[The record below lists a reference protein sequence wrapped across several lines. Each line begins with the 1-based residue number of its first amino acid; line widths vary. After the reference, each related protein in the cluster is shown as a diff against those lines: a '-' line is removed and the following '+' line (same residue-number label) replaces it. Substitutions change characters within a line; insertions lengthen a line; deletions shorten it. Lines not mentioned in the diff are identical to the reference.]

1 MVGEARFKKN
11 IWKGLIAIFAITI
24 FFVFQITALKF
35 DYDFEK
41 FFPANDAETDY
52 FLSYRKQFTS
62 DNDFLLIAIERE
74 DGIFDEKFLNKVSE
88 LTKEF
93 ESFEDIKFV
102 TSITNQS
109 EQLFFSSGATD
120 SIAYFNPQDFN
131 AKRDS
136 ARIYKNKELINTLVA
151 NDAKSLCLFIRHTDY
166 ISKKNSDELA
176 NLISTSLDNYEFER
190 TRVAGRTI
198 GQKYYVEK
206 MTFEMVVFVGL
217 SAFLIIIFLF
227 IAFRSVWGVLVPQV
241 IIFASMIWVVG
252 GMAMFEE
259 PMNIVLSTLPSIM
272 FVVSMSDVIHLVSRY
287 LDALR
292 VEDSVFEAIKIAV
305 KEVGMATF
313 LTSLTTSIGFF
324 SLYFVNVQPIQV
336 FGVVMGCGVLIA
348 FALTFLT
355 LPLLFYIFPGPKF
368 VRESKKNHFWQKYLE
383 RGFLLI
389 LRRRK
394 TILLSTSIIM
404 LVSIVGL
411 MQLKSNNFLMDDLSA
426 DEPLKI
432 DFNFLDDH
440 YGGIRPFELAV
451 KVNDSSKSVWNK
463 EILQTIDSVE
473 NYLSNVYKVQIKNSL
488 VRMLKVINRSGHA
501 GNQNYFKLPNKKREL
516 RSYRRAIRIANN
528 GALLK
533 TIVDSTETTTRISGG
548 IPDLGN
554 SVVFEKN
561 EKLLEFLESKTMN
574 GAIEYRITGTAH
586 LIDKN
591 LKYMTV
597 SLVKGLSVSVLI
609 VALIIGF
616 IYRSIPI
623 MIISIITNLIPLI
636 FIAGVMGYSGI
647 DLKTST
653 SIVFTIA
660 FGIAVDDTIHFL
672 GKFKYELLKGKG
684 KLYALKRTYLTTGK
698 AMILTTFILCSGF
711 LLLIFS
717 SFLGTIYMGLL
728 LCITLL
734 VALIADLTI
743 LPVMLLL
750 FYKVKPSK
758 ED

>member
-11 IWKGLIAIFAITI
+11 IWKGLIAIIAITI
-24 FFVFQITALKF
+24 FFIYQITTLKF

-41 FFPANDAETDY
+41 FFPANDTETDY
-52 FLSYRKQFTS
+52 FLSYRNQFTS
-62 DNDFLLIAIERE
+62 DNDFLLIAIERKE
-74 DGIFDEKFLNKVSE
+74 GVFDENFLKKVSE
-88 LTKEF
+88 ATKEF
-93 ESFEDIKFV
+93 EFFEDVKYV

-109 EQLFFSSGATD
+109 EQLFFQSGATD
-120 SIAYFNPQDFN
+120 SIPYYNAKDFN
-131 AKRDS
+131 AERDS
-136 ARIYKNKELINTLVA
+136 ARVFKNIELINTLVA
-151 NDAKSLCLFIRHTDY
+151 NDAKSVCMFIRHTDY
-166 ISKKNSDELA
+166 ISKKGSDDLVNSI
-176 NLISTSLDNYEFER
+176 NSTLEKYNFER
-190 TRVAGRTI
+190 TRIAGRTV
-198 GQKYYVEK
+198 GQKYYIDK
-206 MTFEMVVFVGL
+206 MTFEMVFFVGL

-292 VEDSVFEAIKIAV
+292 VEESVFEAIKVAV

-324 SLYFVNVQPIQV
+324 SLYFVNVQPIQA

-355 LPLLFYIFPGPKF
+355 LPLLFYLFPGPKF

-383 RGFLLI
+383 KGFRFV
-389 LRRRK
+389 LRKRK
-394 TILLSTSIIM
+394 TIILTTSIIM
-404 LVSIVGL
+404 LVSIAGL
-411 MQLKSNNFLMDDLSA
+411 LQLKSNNFLMDDLSA

-451 KVNDSSKSVWNK
+451 IVKDSSKTVWNK
-463 EILQTIDSVE
+463 DVLQTIDSVE
-473 NYLSNVYKVQIKNSL
+473 NYLSNVYKVQVKSSL
-488 VRMLKVINRSGHA
+488 VTMLKVVNRSGHA
-501 GNQNYFKLPNKKREL
+501 GNASYYKLPKKKREL
-516 RSYRRAIRIANN
+516 RSYRRAIRIAHN
-528 GALLK
+528 GAFLK
-533 TIVDSTETTTRISGG
+533 TIVDSTERTTRIGGG

-554 SVVFEKN
+554 SVVFHKN
-561 EKLLEFLESKTMN
+561 KKLLAFLDTKTMN
-574 GAIEYRITGTAH
+574 GSIEYHITGTAH

-591 LKYMTV
+591 LKYMTI

-717 SFLGTIYMGLL
+717 SFLGTMYMGLL
-728 LCITLL
+728 LCITLM
-734 VALIADLTI
+734 VALIADITI

-750 FYKVKPSK
+750 FYKVKPAK